1 MVRIFDPKQ
10 HQYKF
15 KLPYFEHV
23 GINCETQD
31 RYIYIV
37 LEHIAR
43 NMNKAIST
51 DNFKEEAT
59 KLINDALSI
68 DLDSCDY
75 LRSITYAKEHIDIRI
90 NRILYKCKFD
100 DVTRAKFRLLGY
112 RTT

>member
-15 KLPYFEHV
+15 KLPYFEHI

-31 RYIYIV
+31 KYIYIV
-37 LEHIAR
+37 LEHVVR
-43 NMNKAIST
+43 NINKAKDTS
-51 DNFKEEAT
+51 NFKEEAT

-68 DLDSCDY
+68 DVDSCDY
-75 LRSITYAKEHIDIRI
+75 LRSITYAKEYIYQRI
-90 NRILYKCKFD
+90 NRILYRGEFD